1 MTAVGHAFL
10 KIMPTLVGL
19 VREVTKE
26 VRQAE
31 RDAPPVRV
39 NAELRRADLVRQL
52 RTAAREAEQ
61 QRVTLPT
68 VADTSP
74 ARHEVETFRRDQSG
88 RDISLSVALDGSL
101 GATVR
106 ALGSLDQ
113 VVNRS
118 TATITLHTVT
128 VGASTL
134 RYAALAAAAGQL
146 VTVLSGLGG
155 AAVAASGSLLL
166 VPAAGL
172 TAAAALAVLRMG
184 TSGLAEAFAET
195 DPAAFAEAIAQMP
208 PEMQATAR
216 AVREI
221 QGEFGELRLDVQARL
236 FAGLGREVS
245 DLGALHL
252 PAVRIGLGE
261 MADALNSSARGF
273 ASWGREAR
281 TVEDVGLILDN
292 SSRSMSALAGGV
304 SPVLSGLRDIAAVGS
319 DFLPTLAEGLAQGA
333 TNFGEFIGHARET
346 GQLAGWI
353 SSGLSTLGELFTLL
367 GNIVRIIGA
376 VFAAANSG
384 GASLLGNLNALT
396 GALAAFLSSG
406 EGSVALQQIFSGLR
420 AVTAAFLPL
429 LLAVGNAIVSYIAPA
444 IEQLGPVI
452 GVAFGTLAAAA
463 EPAGRILA
471 ALAPLAGVAAQA
483 LAALLVPALT
493 AVSGI
498 ATELAPAVA
507 ELVNEVVGG
516 ALADGIRELT
526 PSLLELAR
534 AAAPLIVQF
543 GQLLVQALRIAAP
556 ALASLLRVLTPVA
569 AAIGGTLLDAIA
581 AALPLVGQL
590 ADIWAQ
596 VLLAGLTAALPV
608 LPVVVEVVRQLA
620 AVLST
625 GLATATPQLVELG
638 RLLGE
643 TLLIALQGLLPI
655 LPPLAEAW
663 MRLWAEGLLPNYP
676 LLLRLAVEVLP
687 ALVQMITAVVPLV
700 VQAAGVLATW
710 GGMIAMITAR
720 FQDDMFPVLRF
731 LLNNVV
737 IPIFGTIVSTVS
749 GALRML
755 QGIVSV
761 AMGLLTGD
769 WSRAWSGVRDIVSG
783 AFQFI
788 RGAADMATGGLITL
802 LSSLPG
808 RMIGALGDLNGLL
821 VEAGK
826 NLIRGLIRGIEAMIS
841 YLRSKL
847 QQVTNMLPSWKGPP
861 ARDRILLRDNGVLIM
876 RGLVAGLEQEE
887 PAVRR
892 YLSGLTDSIP
902 AQVATSAAS
911 GAATASTG
919 AQAFSAPGAPSRV
932 VAAAELAVFLDA
944 VERLA
949 NRPIVVQVDSTE
961 IARATADGTRVLA
974 RR

>member
-1 MTAVGHAFL
+1 MTAIGHAYL
-10 KIMPTLVGL
+10 KIMPSFVGIGRAVTKA
-19 VREVTKE
+19 VRE
-26 VRQAE
+26 AE
-31 RDAPPVRV
+31 REAPKVQLDAEV
-39 NAELRRADLVRQL
+39 RRADLVRQI

-68 VADTSP
+68 LADTGP
-74 ARHEVETFRRDQSG
+74 AGRELDLFRRAESG
-88 RDISLSVALDGSL
+88 KDIDLRVTLDKSL
-101 GATVR
+101 GTAVR

-113 VVNRS
+113 SVNRS
-118 TATITLHTVT
+118 TASITRHTAT
-128 VGASTL
+128 VGTSTL

-146 VTVLSGLGG
+146 VTVLGGLGG

-184 TSGLAEAFAET
+184 TSGLADAFAET
-195 DPAAFAEAIAQMP
+195 DPAAFAEAIAKMP
-208 PEMQATAR
+208 PHMQATAR

-221 QGEFGELRLDVQARL
+221 QGEFGTLRLDVQQRL
-236 FAGLGREVS
+236 FAGLAREVS

-252 PAVRIGLGE
+252 PAVRTGLGE
-261 MADALNSSARGF
+261 MADALNLSARGF
-273 ASWGREAR
+273 ASWGRESR
-281 TVEDVGLILDN
+281 TVNDVRLILDN

-319 DFLPTLAEGLAQGA
+319 GFLPALAEGLAQGA
-333 TNFGEFIGHARET
+333 TNFGEFIGHARQT

-367 GNIVRIIGA
+367 GNILQIIGA
-376 VFAAANSG
+376 VFMAANSG
-384 GASLLGNLNALT
+384 GVSLLGNLNTLT
-396 GALAAFLSSG
+396 GALAAFLSTG

-429 LLAVGNAIVSYIAPA
+429 LLAVGNAIVTYVAPA

-483 LAALLVPALT
+483 LASVLVPALT
-493 AVSGI
+493 AVSGV
-498 ATELAPAVA
+498 AAELAPAIA
-507 ELVNEVVGG
+507 ELVAEVVGG
-516 ALADGIRELT
+516 GLAGAIRELT
-526 PSLLELAR
+526 PSLIELAR

-543 GQLLVQALRIAAP
+543 GRLLVQALQIAAP

-569 AAIGGTLLDAIA
+569 AAIGGTLLDALA

-590 ADIWAQ
+590 ADLWAQ
-596 VLLAGLTAALPV
+596 VLLAGLQAALPV

-620 AVLST
+620 DVLGN

-663 MRLWAEGLLPNYP
+663 MRVWSEGLLPNYP
-676 LLLRLAVEVLP
+676 LLLRLVVEVLP

-700 VQAAGVLATW
+700 TQAADVLATW
-710 GGMIAMITAR
+710 GGMAAMVSAR
-720 FQDDMFPVLRF
+720 FQDDLFPVLRF
-731 LLNNVV
+731 LLNEIV
-737 IPIFGTIVSTVS
+737 IPIFGNIVSTVS
-749 GALRML
+749 GALRIL
-755 QGIVSV
+755 QGIMSV
-761 AMGLLTGD
+761 AMGLVTGD

-783 AFQFI
+783 ALQFV
-788 RGAADMATGGLITL
+788 RGAADIMVGGLITL
-802 LSSLPG
+802 LGSLPG

-826 NLIRGLIRGIEAMIS
+826 NLIRGLIRGIDAMIG
-841 YLRSKL
+841 YLRDKL
-847 QQVTNMLPSWKGPP
+847 RQVTNLLPSWKGPP
-861 ARDRILLRDNGVLIM
+861 ARDRVLLRDNGVLIM
-876 RGLVAGLEQEE
+876 RGLVDGFAREE

-892 YLSGLTDSIP
+892 YLSGLTERIPELPAPRSALPAGLDSR
-902 AQVATSAAS
+902 
-911 GAATASTG
+911 GAAAQQVSTADLSK
-919 AQAFSAPGAPSRV
+919 
-932 VAAAELAVFLDA
+932 FLDA
-944 VERLA
+944 VTALSD
-949 NRPIVVQVDSTE
+949 RPIVVQVGTTE
-961 IARATADGTRVLA
+961 IARATADGARVLS

>member
-1 MTAVGHAFL
+1 MTAIGHAYL
-10 KIMPTLVGL
+10 KILPTLTGIG
-19 VREVTKE
+19 REVTKA
-26 VRQAE
+26 VREAE
-31 RDAPPVRV
+31 RDAPPVRLD
-39 NAELRRADLVRQL
+39 AELRRADLVRQI
-52 RTAAREAEQ
+52 RVAARDAEQ
-61 QRVTLPT
+61 QRVQLP
-68 VADTSP
+68 VSADTS
-74 ARHEVETFRRDQSG
+74 AAGRDLDVLRREQSG
-88 RDISLSVALDGSL
+88 RDIDLRVSLDKSL

-118 TATITLHTVT
+118 TGTITRHTVT

-146 VTVLSGLGG
+146 VSVLGGLGG

-166 VPAAGL
+166 LPAAGL
-172 TAAAALAVLRMG
+172 TAAAALATLRLG
-184 TSGLAEAFAET
+184 TNGLSEAFAAT
-195 DPAAFAEAIAQMP
+195 DTAAFTEAIAQMP
-208 PEMQATAR
+208 PHMQATAR
-216 AVREI
+216 AVRGV
-221 QGEFGELRLDVQARL
+221 QDEFGELRLDVQQRL
-236 FAGLGREVS
+236 FAGLAREVS

-252 PAVRIGLGE
+252 PAVRTGLGE

-281 TVEDVGLILDN
+281 TVEDVRLILDN

-319 DFLPTLAEGLAQGA
+319 DFLPALSEGLAQGA

-367 GNIVRIIGA
+367 RNIVGIIGA

-384 GASLLGNLNALT
+384 GTSLLGNLNSLT

-406 EGSVALQQIFSGLR
+406 EGSRALQQIFSGLG

-429 LLAVGNAIVSYIAPA
+429 LLAIGNAIVTYVAPA

-483 LAALLVPALT
+483 LASLLVPALG

-498 ATELAPAVA
+498 AAELAPAVA
-507 ELVNEVVGG
+507 ELVSEVVGG
-516 ALADGIRELT
+516 GLGGAIRELT

-543 GQLLVQALRIAAP
+543 GRLLVQALQTAAP

-596 VLLAGLTAALPV
+596 VLLAGLQAALPI
-608 LPVVVEVVRQLA
+608 LPLVVDVVRQLA
-620 AVLST
+620 SVLSN
-625 GLATATPQLVELG
+625 GLAVATPHLVELG

-655 LPPLAEAW
+655 LPSLAEAW
-663 MRLWAEGLLPNYP
+663 MRLWSEGLLPNYP

-687 ALVQMITAVVPLV
+687 ALVQMIAAVVPLV

-710 GGMIAMITAR
+710 GGMVAMLTSQ
-720 FQDDMFPVLRF
+720 FQDDFFPVLRF
-731 LLNNVV
+731 LLNDIV
-737 IPIFGTIVSTVS
+737 IPIFGSIVSTVS
-749 GALRML
+749 GALRLL

-761 AMGLLTGD
+761 AMGIVSGD
-769 WSRAWSGVRDIVSG
+769 WSRAWSGLRDIVSG

-788 RGAADMATGGLITL
+788 RGAADIATGGLITL

-808 RMIGALGDLNGLL
+808 RMLGALGDLNGLL

-826 NLIRGLIRGIEAMIS
+826 NLIRGLIRGIEAMIG
-841 YLRSKL
+841 YLRDKL
-847 QQVTNMLPSWKGPP
+847 RQVTNLLPSWKGPP
-861 ARDRILLRDNGVLIM
+861 ERDRVLLRDNGVLIM
-876 RGLVAGLEQEE
+876 RGLVAGFEQEE
-887 PAVRR
+887 PRVRR
-892 YLSGLTDSIP
+892 YLSDLTERIPDLPAPRGALPAGLSP
-902 AQVATSAAS
+902 S
-911 GAATASTG
+911 GAAAPPITTADL
-919 AQAFSAPGAPSRV
+919 SA
-932 VAAAELAVFLDA
+932 LLDA
-944 VERLA
+944 VTALSD
-949 NRPIVVQVDSTE
+949 RPIVVQVGTTE
-961 IARATADGTRVLA
+961 IARATADGARVLS